1 MAQTSIADQ
10 EAEAMKGEE
19 IQDRAR
25 TIELTVLAK
34 TIDQVKEII
43 EMRRGKTAS
52 PEVVQ
57 KVQKKTLKKF
67 L

>member
-19 IQDRAR
+19 IQDRAQ
-25 TIELTVLAK
+25 TIELPVLAK
-34 TIDQVKEII
+34 TIDQVKEVI